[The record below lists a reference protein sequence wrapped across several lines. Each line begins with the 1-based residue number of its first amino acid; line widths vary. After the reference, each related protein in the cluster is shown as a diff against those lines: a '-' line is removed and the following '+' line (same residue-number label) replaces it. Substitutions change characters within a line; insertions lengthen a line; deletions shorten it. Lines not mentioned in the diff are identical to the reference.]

1 MTSITITGVQK
12 AFDRPVLNDVNLAV
26 DPGEITAILGASG
39 TGKST
44 LLRCVAGLLAPDA
57 GEIRLGSLLVDGPGR
72 HIPAQ
77 RRMVGLVPQEGA
89 LFPHLSVA
97 ENVGFGLPK
106 RGREARVTELLHL
119 IGLPGTENL
128 RPHQLSGGMQQRVAV
143 ARALAPRPAVMV
155 LDEPF
160 SALDTGLRE
169 DVRQD
174 VLTAIR
180 ADGTTALL
188 VTHDQE
194 EAFSVADRVA
204 VMMAGTI
211 VQHAT
216 PSQLYGEPATLAV
229 AQFVGDTVVLSQDQA
244 EVVVYRPEQLT
255 LDAGAALGEGV
266 VTGIRFHGH
275 DSLVGIEVG
284 GQRVHMRTLGAPEV
298 KVGEQ
303 VTVYAKSPGMR
314 FLALRS

>member
-1 MTSITITGVQK
+1 MTGITITGLQK
-12 AFDRPVLNDVNLAV
+12 AFDQPVLSDVNLDV
-26 DPGEITAILGASG
+26 GPGEITAILGASG

-57 GEIRLGSLLVDGPGR
+57 GEIRLGSTRVDGRGT
-72 HIPAQ
+72 HVPAQ
-77 RRMVGLVPQEGA
+77 HRRVGLVPQEGA

-97 ENVGFGLPK
+97 DNVGFGLPR
-106 RGREARVTELLHL
+106 RGRQSRVAELLHL
-119 IGLPGTENL
+119 VGLPGTENL
-128 RPHQLSGGMQQRVAV
+128 RPHELSGGMQQRVAV

-160 SALDTGLRE
+160 SALDAGLRE

-174 VLTAIR
+174 VFAAIR
-180 ADGTTALL
+180 ADGTTTLL

-211 VQHAT
+211 VQHAR
-216 PSQLYGEPATLAV
+216 PAQLYGEPATLAV
-229 AQFVGDTVVLSQDQA
+229 AQFVGDTVVLAAGGA

-255 LDAGAALGEGV
+255 LDTGTALGAGL

-275 DSLVGIEVG
+275 DSLVRIEVG
-284 GQRVHMRTLGAPEV
+284 GQAVHMRTLGASDV
-298 KVGEQ
+298 QVGEQ

-314 FLALRS
+314 FAV